1 MNTIVQSGKHEGMY
15 YINTKPV
22 LLENWRFMSVTDR
35 FNISE
40 IEDFEKLLN
49 INGNDNKSLLNKITY
64 LVSNH
69 YNVNIKKDTRKREVC
84 EPRQI
89 AMYLCVKF
97 RFSNKV
103 TITYQDIAKH
113 FNMNHATIFHA
124 CKNLNWWLKVDNKII
139 KDVDRLSNKIEKYT
153 TNQIIVVD

>member
-1 MNTIVQSGKHEGMY
+1 MSNTIVQSEKYKGMY

-35 FNISE
+35 FNVSE

-69 YNVNIKKDTRKREVC
+69 YNVNIKKNTRKREIS

-89 AMYLCVKF
+89 AMYLSRLPKNKYNKRTPLTLVGEAFGMGHDTVLNAVKNI
-97 RFSNKV
+97 SNW
-103 TITYQDIAKH
+103 I
-113 FNMNHATIFHA
+113 
-124 CKNLNWWLKVDNKII
+124 
-139 KDVDRLSNKIEKYT
+139 
-153 TNQIIVVD
+153 